1 VTVLVRALIPVVV
14 VCLVAHAA
22 HAQETR
28 SGLIEAQQ
36 AEKAAAAT
44 PPPPSK
50 AEQVTEWIQDR
61 LLTERPRSFFP
72 IIDSVYGGGGF
83 TLGAGYRQ
91 AFGDNAQ
98 WAVRGLYSIKQYK
111 LIEFSALSTNRPTR
125 RPVFG
130 VTLGWRD
137 MTRVGFYGLGMDS
150 TRGDRA
156 DFRYQQT
163 YARASAQWHAMRW
176 LRAGAMVSYEN
187 FDEGEPTGDRPAV
200 DEVYTPSTAPGLGAS
215 PHFLRTDLRVG
226 FDTRTSPFYSRV
238 GTYLGGALLNYID
251 PDHTYS
257 FNRVD
262 IEGVQHLPILRETWV
277 LSLRA
282 RVQSTVDDD
291 DLVPYF
297 LLPSLG
303 GGSSLRGY
311 SSWRFRDR
319 HSILASVE
327 WRWIPNRLG
336 MDMAVFFDAGKVT
349 SRRRDLNFSG
359 LEHDAGV
366 GLRFHTPTMMVLRT
380 ELAHGSEG
388 WKAVFASGAA
398 F

>member
-1 VTVLVRALIPVVV
+1 MLSRALVPVALLCMVV
-14 VCLVAHAA
+14 PAA
-22 HAQETR
+22 EAQDTR
-28 SGLIEAQQ
+28 TGLIEAQQ
-36 AEKAAAAT
+36 AAKAAQTT

-50 AEQVTEWIQDR
+50 AEEVTEWIQDR
-61 LLTERPRSFFP
+61 LLTERPRSIFP
-72 IIDSVYGGGGF
+72 IVDSVYSGGGF
-83 TLGAGYRQ
+83 TVGAGYRQ

-98 WAVRGLYSIKQYK
+98 WTVRGLYSIKQYK
-111 LIEFSALSTNRPTR
+111 LIEFGVLSTNRPTR

-130 VTLGWRD
+130 MTLGWRD

-163 YARASAQWHAMRW
+163 YARATAQWHAARW
-176 LRAGAMVSYEN
+176 LRTSASVAYEN
-187 FDEGEPTGDRPAV
+187 FDEGEPTGDRPAI
-200 DEVYTPSTAPGLGAS
+200 DEVYTPTTAPGLGAS
-215 PHFLRTDLRVG
+215 PHFLRADLRVG
-226 FDTRTSPFYSRV
+226 FDTRTSPLYSRV
-238 GTYLGGALLNYID
+238 GTYLGGAMLNYID

-257 FNRVD
+257 FNRID
-262 IEGVQHLPILRETWV
+262 LEGVQHIPILRENWV

-282 RVQSTVDDD
+282 RVQSTLDDD

-319 HSILASVE
+319 HSLLTSVE

-336 MDMAVFFDAGKVT
+336 MDMAFFFDAGKVT
-349 SRRRDLNFSG
+349 SLRRDLDFSD
-359 LEHDAGV
+359 LEHDAGI
-366 GLRFHTPTMMVLRT
+366 GLRFHTPGMTILRT

-388 WKAVFASGAA
+388 WKAVFSSGAA

>member
-1 VTVLVRALIPVVV
+1 MSVLSRALLSVALW
-14 VCLVAHAA
+14 CLVVPAA
-22 HAQETR
+22 RAQDTR
-28 SGLIEAQQ
+28 TGLIESQQ
-36 AEKAAAAT
+36 AAKAADEE
-44 PPPPSK
+44 PPSPSK
-50 AEQVTEWIQDR
+50 AEQATQWIQDR

-125 RPVFG
+125 RPVYG
-130 VTLGWRD
+130 LTLGWRD
-137 MTRVGFYGLGMDS
+137 ITRAGFYGLGMDT

-156 DFRYQQT
+156 DFRYRQT
-163 YARASAQWHAMRW
+163 YARATATWHAARW
-176 LRAGAMVSYEN
+176 LRTGATIAYEN
-187 FDEGEPTGDRPAV
+187 FDEGEPTGDRPAI
-200 DEVYTPSTAPGLGAS
+200 DEVYTPVTAPGLGAS
-215 PHFLRTDLRVG
+215 PQFLRADLRVG
-226 FDTRTSPFYSRV
+226 FDTRTSPLYSRV
-238 GTYLGGALLNYID
+238 GTYLGGAFYTFID
-251 PDHTYS
+251 PDDTYS

-262 IEGVQHLPILRETWV
+262 LEGVQHIPMLRETWV

-297 LLPSLG
+297 AMPSLG

-319 HSILASVE
+319 HSILTSVE

-336 MDMAVFFDAGKVT
+336 MDMAFFFDAGKVT

-359 LEHDAGV
+359 LEHDAGI
-366 GLRFHTPTMMVLRT
+366 GIRFHTPAMTVLRT

-388 WKAVFASGAA
+388 WKAVFSSGAA